1 MGKLFWGGL
10 VSVGANGW
18 FCCRMLSSITNVTG
32 GPQWDETQGTT
43 QTTTQTHS

>member
-1 MGKLFWGGL
+1 MDMLDRDIRNQNL
-10 VSVGANGW
+10 
-18 FCCRMLSSITNVTG
+18 RMLSSITNVTG